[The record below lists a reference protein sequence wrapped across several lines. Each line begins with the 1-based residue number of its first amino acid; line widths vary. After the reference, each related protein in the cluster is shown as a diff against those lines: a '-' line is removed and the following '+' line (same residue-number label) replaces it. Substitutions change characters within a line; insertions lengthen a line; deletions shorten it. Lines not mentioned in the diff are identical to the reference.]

1 MTTLI
6 EYDERMEHVIRNA
19 TIDDFPGVVSLNEE
33 WVHHTSPLD
42 IEGLAALHDQASYHR
57 VVSSADGIVAFALAL
72 REGAEYDSPNYRWFS
87 ERGGTFLYIDR
98 IVVSSGCQQLGL
110 GTALYDDL
118 IATAH
123 SAGVPRIVCEVD
135 IEPLNAPSIAF
146 HDRRGFVEV
155 GTQWIKGGAKR
166 VSLREMPL

>member
-1 MTTLI
+1 
-6 EYDERMEHVIRNA
+6 MEHVIRNA
-19 TIDDFPGVVSLNEE
+19 TAGDLSRVLSLNEE

-42 IEGLAALHDQASYHR
+42 EAGLAALHAQASYHR
-57 VVSSADGIVAFALAL
+57 VVSSAEDVVAFALAL

-98 IVVSSGCQQLGL
+98 IVVSSGHQNRGL
-110 GTALYDDL
+110 GGALYDDL
-118 IATAH
+118 IASAH
-123 SAGVPRIVCEVD
+123 AAGVGRIVCEVD

-155 GTQWIKGGAKR
+155 GTQWIKGGSKR
-166 VSLREMPL
+166 VSLREMAL